1 MVKRYSKRAYRK
13 RTQRKSRS
21 NRRRRTQ
28 KGGQGFG
35 NFGNFGMFSKAK
47 EAATGAVKSRLGS
60 GPDSLFVQG
69 IGLLN
74 KTKEATTNA
83 LANTPIGQKIIEFKN
98 MSFQDQLLATFGTT
112 MELFV
117 SFSKMVMSLLVY
129 VYIAKV
135 MISNPGA
142 AREMFESKKEE
153 LKGQHPRVF
162 ECINKALE
170 TAKSPT
176 VTPQIPADAPPKSLV
191 ETLVER
197 KDELRKAND
206 KIAFMKDLITDK
218 INKMNQDIERIKTN
232 SELRDCFEEAS
243 SSVNAKKV
251 ELMNKI
257 QADEQ
262 ISAIIKNIIAAIDA
276 LKSKG
281 SEMLGQARNIVAPS
295 PMSFGTR
302 VLGSGATTSFTSTHV
317 R

>member
-1 MVKRYSKRAYRK
+1 
-13 RTQRKSRS
+13 
-21 NRRRRTQ
+21 
-28 KGGQGFG
+28 
-35 NFGNFGMFSKAK
+35 MFSKAK
-47 EAATGAVKSRLGS
+47 EAVTGAVKSRVDS

-74 KTKEATTNA
+74 KGKETLTNA
-83 LANTPIGQKIIEFKN
+83 VGNTSVGQKFTELKN
-98 MSFQDQLLATFGTT
+98 MSFQDRLLYGFGET
-112 MELFV
+112 MKLFV

-153 LKGQHPRVF
+153 LKSQHPRVF

-191 ETLVER
+191 ETLIER
-197 KDELRKAND
+197 KDELRNAND
-206 KIAFMKDLITDK
+206 KIAFMKGLITDK

-232 SELRDCFEEAS
+232 SELRDCFEEALRT
-243 SSVNAKKV
+243 VNAKKV
-251 ELMNKI
+251 ELMETI
-257 QADEQ
+257 QADKQ
-262 ISAIIKNIIAAIDA
+262 ISDIIEKIIAAIDD

-281 SEMLGQARNIVAPS
+281 SEMFDQARNFFTSS
-295 PMSFGTR
+295 PMSYGTR
-302 VLGSGATTSFTSTHV
+302 VLGSGKTTSFTSSAFG

>member
-28 KGGQGFG
+28 KGGLGFG
-35 NFGNFGMFSKAK
+35 NFGNLGSILSQAK
-47 EAATGAVKSRLGS
+47 EATTGAVKSRLGS
-60 GPDSLFVQG
+60 GTGSILDRG

-83 LANTPIGQKIIEFKN
+83 LANTSVGQSITKWNN
-98 MSFQDQLLATFGTT
+98 MNFQDKLLATFGTT

-142 AREMFESKKEE
+142 AKEMFESKKEE
-153 LKGQHPRVF
+153 LKSQHPRVF

-206 KIAFMKDLITDK
+206 KIAFMKGLITDK

-232 SELRDCFEEAS
+232 PDLKVCFEEAAS
-243 SSVNAKKV
+243 TVNAKKF
-251 ELMNKI
+251 ELMNTI

-262 ISAIIKNIIAAIDA
+262 ISDIIKNIIAAIDN

-281 SEMLGQARNIVAPS
+281 SEMLGQFRNIVASSPSSSTS
-295 PMSFGTR
+295 PMPSETK
-302 VLGSGATTSFTSTHV
+302 V
-317 R
+317 